1 MFNNKTTSRASR
13 TGTTTII
20 PVGAMP
26 RTKAGFF
33 GGEGLGPPGVLFC
46 VLFCAASSAIMDFG
60 VVPPPYVVNARSPI
74 DFSARASYN
83 YKDSDEL
90 DRRREESAN
99 RAPRVYVEEEE
110 WEEKIL
116 GDLEKLTAI
125 VDKASSENDAR
136 EKVAAEHFSQN
147 YASLAGEMF
156 KRRGPALTRLN
167 GLIRDEMRKQF
178 NEAAILSEEDYKR
191 EANKREPRTIVRTGK
206 RGAEHAV
213 ASVSAKDYKKLSVA
227 LEDIQNASRRDIDN
241 ASLNLQWQMSAYL
254 ESKIRPGL
262 IYDEARTEAKQR
274 EELAKV
280 GGGEVRVEKGDT
292 ILKRTQIVRPA
303 TLEKLRQ
310 EYRAVKAGASL
321 ADRLKRRAGLATLAA
336 GVLMVFFIVAGRVDP
351 EIWERRRALVMLGLF
366 SLGALAFCRALTIAG
381 LSLAYA
387 PFVFVG
393 MAASLA
399 FGQSVAM
406 LTLTGLSLLAACAT
420 VSWEAVPIDGGMP
433 FLSVA
438 LLAGGIAAA
447 LPAKKLRDRW
457 DLLKYG
463 VLGGLL
469 QGSVVAGLY
478 LLNAESAAPGVDS
491 ELIAAPWPR
500 SGTPF
505 LADALIAY
513 CNGPVCGLLVLGS
526 LPLIES
532 LFGILTNIRLFELA
546 DMNQPALQLIQLE
559 APGTFAHTLQVRFLA
574 EPASDAIGAHT
585 RLVSAGV
592 LYHDLGKTRKP
603 EYFVENTPDAEIRHA
618 RLKPSVSA
626 LLIISHVKDGI
637 DLAHEYKLPQQIVD
651 FIPQHHGT
659 TLVSYFYHS
668 AVRDAEKDAQAEG
681 GGTPGAEVEEAF
693 FRYPGPK
700 PRTRETGIVML
711 ADTIEAASRTLQN
724 PSATRL
730 RQFVHDL
737 IMDKMLDNQ
746 LDECDLTFADL
757 ALIEDAFLRVLATR
771 FHSRIRYPGQDDEDA
786 PENGREKES
795 EIEEK

>member
-1 MFNNKTTSRASR
+1 MFNSKSALRTAR

-46 VLFCAASSAIMDFG
+46 VLFCAAAAAIMDFG
-60 VVPPPYVVNARSPI
+60 VVPPPYIVNARSPI
-74 DFSARASYN
+74 DFSARASYT

-90 DRRREESAN
+90 DRRREEAAN

-136 EKVAAEHFSQN
+136 EKMTAEHFSQN
-147 YASLAGEMF
+147 YASLVSEMF

-167 GLIRDEMRKQF
+167 GVIRDEMRKQF
-178 NEAAILSEEDYKR
+178 NEAAILSEDDYKR
-191 EANKREPRTIVRTGK
+191 EANKREPRTLIRAGK
-206 RGAEHAV
+206 RGAEHISANV
-213 ASVSAKDYKKLSVA
+213 QAKDYKKLSVA
-227 LEDIQNASRRDIDN
+227 LEDIQTASRRDIDN
-241 ASLNLQWQMSAYL
+241 ASLNLQWQLSAYL

-262 IYDEARTEAKQR
+262 ILDEARTEAKQR
-274 EELAKV
+274 EELAKA
-280 GGGEVRVEKGDT
+280 GSGDVRVEKGDS

-310 EYRAVKAGASL
+310 EYRAVKAGTSFL
-321 ADRLKRRAGLATLAA
+321 ERLKRLAGLATLAA
-336 GVLMVFFIVAGRVDP
+336 GVLVVFFIIARRVEP

-366 SLGALAFCRALTIAG
+366 SLGALAICRGLTVAG

-393 MAASLA
+393 MAVSLA

-406 LTLTGLSLLAACAT
+406 STLTGLSLLAACAT

-433 FLSVA
+433 FLCVA

-469 QGSVVAGLY
+469 QGTVVAGLY
-478 LLNAESAAPGVDS
+478 LLNSESAAGADS

-505 LADALIAY
+505 LTDALIGY
-513 CNGPVCGLLVLGS
+513 CNGPICGLLVLGS

-603 EYFVENTPDAEIRHA
+603 EYFVENTPEAEIRHM

-637 DLAHEYKLPQQIVD
+637 DLAHEYKLPQQIID

-668 AVRDAEKDAQAEG
+668 AVRDAEKDEAEG
-681 GGTPGAEVEEAF
+681 GGTAGGEVEEAF

-700 PRTRETGIVML
+700 PRTREAGIVML

-730 RQFVHDL
+730 QQFVHDL

-771 FHSRIRYPGQDDEDA
+771 FHSRIRYPGQDEEES
-786 PENGREKES
+786 PEIGREKVS
-795 EIEEK
+795 EAEEK